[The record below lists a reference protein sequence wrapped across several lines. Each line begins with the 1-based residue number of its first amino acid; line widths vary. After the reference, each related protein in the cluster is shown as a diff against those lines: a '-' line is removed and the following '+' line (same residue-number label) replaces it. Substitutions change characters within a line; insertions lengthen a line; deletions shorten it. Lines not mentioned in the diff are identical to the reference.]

1 MDRAKKRNLL
11 TFALLALIIILTFI
25 VGIFVRGYRLDP
37 SNRSLRPTGI
47 LSATSIPKG
56 AQVWLNGKLKTATDQ
71 TIILPPG
78 EYQIEIKKPGFTT
91 WEKTIT
97 IEKEIV
103 TETNAYLFPIAPDL
117 KALTFTGAEK
127 PQISPDGTRLVY
139 FVTSEEEQE
148 KDQSKE
154 PEANKTIPSPSASTE
169 TETEAT
175 ATALPKETQI
185 GLWLINLTERPLG
198 QSFQARILVKLTA
211 DFDFKNISIR
221 WSPDSRKIIMAVPSS
236 KEDKTYFLLDVN
248 QSYDFTT
255 PPLIS
260 EKETQALKTLAEW
273 EEQETLNFQSLFNK
287 LPEKLQDSL
296 NDNAA
301 SLSFS
306 PDELKILYQV
316 KKDFSLPEKL
326 ISRQVIGA
334 STQKETRQ
342 LKAGSWYVYDIKED
356 KNFLVLEDKDIK
368 ISWFPTS
375 RHLLLIK
382 EAASVEIVEY
392 DGHNRTTIYSGPF
405 ENSYVYPFP
414 SGKQLLILTSLNN
427 SRSPE
432 LYSVSLE

>member
-11 TFALLALIIILTFI
+11 TLAFLVLIIVLTFVI
-25 VGIFVRGYRLDP
+25 GIFVRGYRLDP
-37 SNRSLRPTGI
+37 DNRSLRPTGI
-47 LSATSIPKG
+47 LSATSTPEG

-71 TIILPPG
+71 TIVLSPD

-91 WEKTIT
+91 WEKTII

-103 TETNAYLFPIAPDL
+103 AETNAYLFPIAPDL
-117 KALTFTGAEK
+117 KALTFTGAER
-127 PQISPDGTRLVY
+127 PQISPDGTKLVY

-148 KDQSKE
+148 KD
-154 PEANKTIPSPSASTE
+154 NITPSPDTSAK

-175 ATALPKETQI
+175 VAALPKETKI

-198 QSFQARILVKLTA
+198 QSFQARVLVKLTT
-211 DFDFKNISIR
+211 DFDFKNISIQ
-221 WSPDSRKIIMAVPSS
+221 WSPDSRKIIMINPNSEES
-236 KEDKTYFLLDVN
+236 KSYFLLDVN

-273 EEQETLNFQSLFNK
+273 EEQEILNFQSLFDR
-287 LPEKLQDSL
+287 LPEKLQDNL
-296 NDNAA
+296 NDSAA
-301 SLSFS
+301 NLSFS
-306 PDELKILYQV
+306 PDELKILYQA

-326 ISRQVIGA
+326 ISKQIIGA
-334 STQKETRQ
+334 STQKEARQ
-342 LKAGSWYVYDIKED
+342 PKADSWYVYDTKED

-375 RHLLLIK
+375 RHLLLIR
-382 EAASVEIVEY
+382 EATSIEIAEY

-405 ENSYVYPFP
+405 ENGYVHPFP

-427 SRSPE
+427 SRSPD
-432 LYSVSLE
+432 LYSISLE